1 MSIKRMWKLLPP
13 PPILNHRVELLV
25 QLTDVLLKDPALDK
39 AFLRSMKD
47 MAEGGGDRAH
57 NRFGNDPI
65 ISVGNGDRTSVRG
78 EEGAFLGDKKE
89 KTVVIAVGGED
100 AGGKII

>member
-1 MSIKRMWKLLPP
+1 M
-13 PPILNHRVELLV
+13 
-25 QLTDVLLKDPALDK
+25 LLKDPALDK

-89 KTVVIAVGGED
+89 KTVVITVGGED
-100 AGGKII
+100 AGGEII